1 MLNTRL
7 SDTNSRREGLARI
20 YIELCA
26 KYIDKLGK
34 YQTLVKR
41 KIKANQV
48 QELLST
54 ISSTRI
60 SEEDAQTFLS
70 RFDKAFLEL

>member
-1 MLNTRL
+1 MA
-7 SDTNSRREGLARI
+7 SI
-20 YIELCA
+20 YIDPCA

-41 KIKANQV
+41 KIKANQS
-48 QELLST
+48 QELLQA

-60 SEEDAQTFLS
+60 SEEDAATFLH
-70 RFDKAFLEL
+70 RFDEDIQKLCVVIK